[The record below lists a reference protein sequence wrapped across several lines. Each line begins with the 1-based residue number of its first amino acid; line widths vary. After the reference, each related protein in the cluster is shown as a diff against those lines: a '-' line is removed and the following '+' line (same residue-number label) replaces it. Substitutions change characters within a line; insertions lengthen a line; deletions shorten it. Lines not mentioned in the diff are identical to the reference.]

1 MQLKDH
7 FGYNLV
13 DLLSD
18 KITAV
23 DATFSRNNFKK
34 ALSAQFL
41 DYALTGRVAC
51 ITDALYTVFGNYE
64 YGIGVLLQIL
74 GDENLKETGMF
85 TDYYWVMPI
94 AKYVEV
100 YGLDNFQLSMQA
112 LEAITKRN
120 TAEYAV
126 RPFITRYTDEMLPQM
141 THWAQSDNFHLRRLS
156 SEGLRP
162 KLPWAKKLDLF
173 TENPTPVFAILEL
186 LKDDPIKFVMK
197 SVGNH
202 LADYLK
208 LNPSPALLLLDR
220 WAADPNATPH
230 RHWIIKHAKRKY
242 KE

>member
-1 MQLKDH
+1 
-7 FGYNLV
+7 
-13 DLLSD
+13 
-18 KITAV
+18 
-23 DATFSRNNFKK
+23 
-34 ALSAQFL
+34 
-41 DYALTGRVAC
+41 
-51 ITDALYTVFGNYE
+51 
-64 YGIGVLLQIL
+64 
-74 GDENLKETGMF
+74 
-85 TDYYWVMPI
+85 
-94 AKYVEV
+94 
-100 YGLDNFQLSMQA
+100 
-112 LEAITKRN
+112 
-120 TAEYAV
+120 
-126 RPFITRYTDEMLPQM
+126 M

-208 LNPSPALLLLDR
+208 LNPSRALLLLDR

-230 RHWIIKHAKRKY
+230 RHWIIKHAKRKF